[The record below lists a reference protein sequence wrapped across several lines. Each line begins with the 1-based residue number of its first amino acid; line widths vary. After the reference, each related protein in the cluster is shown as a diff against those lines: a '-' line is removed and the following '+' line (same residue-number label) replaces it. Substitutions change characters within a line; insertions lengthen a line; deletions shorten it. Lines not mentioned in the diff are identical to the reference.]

1 MEVKQD
7 SDENIWERQEKIPS
21 ADLKLGHYVARL
33 SSPWNE
39 TPFLIQG
46 FVVADEAER
55 RWIKSHCEWVVID
68 IERSRANADV
78 AEVFSYAAPSKNPS
92 ILVKRP
98 LTQKSMKASLSSY
111 LELSQQTGRIVEHF
125 KNIDQIDMR
134 STVVT
139 VKNIAVTLAQNL
151 PALVWLTRIKHEDK
165 YTAEHCLNVC
175 VLAMGLAASLGWTA
189 KDTAQVGVA
198 GLLHDLGKID
208 LDHELLNKAGKLTPE
223 EFDMMKTHPDKGYK
237 RLENEP
243 DLNQRILNGIR
254 YHHERPDGRGYPKGL
269 TADEIDDM
277 AKIVA
282 IVDAYD
288 AITSDRVYQKARSHH
303 EAMSILWRMRDKQFD
318 AYMVEAFIHFLGWVT
333 PGTLVE
339 LSSGD
344 IAVVIQAMEGQ
355 RLYPI
360 VRILMPTNLG
370 YTLGATWNLTEMPAP
385 TGEPKI
391 HIANVLPDG
400 YLGIRIENF
409 ANRLFD

>member
-1 MEVKQD
+1 M
-7 SDENIWERQEKIPS
+7 
-21 ADLKLGHYVARL
+21 
-33 SSPWNE
+33 
-39 TPFLIQG
+39 
-46 FVVADEAER
+46 
-55 RWIKSHCEWVVID
+55 
-68 IERSRANADV
+68 
-78 AEVFSYAAPSKNPS
+78 
-92 ILVKRP
+92 
-98 LTQKSMKASLSSY
+98 
-111 LELSQQTGRIVEHF
+111 
-125 KNIDQIDMR
+125 
-134 STVVT
+134 
-139 VKNIAVTLAQNL
+139 
-151 PALVWLTRIKHEDK
+151 
-165 YTAEHCLNVC
+165 
-175 VLAMGLAASLGWTA
+175 GWTS

-223 EFDMMKTHPDKGYK
+223 EFDIMKTHPEKGYK
-237 RLENEP
+237 RLESEP
-243 DLNQRILNGIR
+243 DLNHRILNGIR
-254 YHHERPDGRGYPKGL
+254 YHHERPDGRGYPEGL
-269 TADEIDDM
+269 AADEIDDM